1 MTSRKVEVKNNIGL
15 HASPAAFF
23 INEACSF
30 HSTIW
35 VEKGDRK
42 ANAKSLMSV
51 LSLCA
56 RQGES
61 LLITAD
67 GIWRRI
73 GYAFP
78 SVLILVLFLA
88 RHLLVPGIILSEAE
102 PDSRRNLVYPFS
114 ESAKKSVKSKKE

>member
-1 MTSRKVEVKNNIGL
+1 MTSRKVEVKNHIGL

-30 HSTIW
+30 KSLIW

-56 RQGES
+56 RQGEC
-61 LLITAD
+61 LLLTAD
-67 GIWRRI
+67 GEDEV
-73 GYAFP
+73 AA
-78 SVLILVLFLA
+78 LDALED
-88 RHLLVPGIILSEAE
+88 LLLHRLPVMA
-102 PDSRRNLVYPFS
+102 
-114 ESAKKSVKSKKE
+114 

>member
-67 GIWRRI
+67 GEDEVAAVDALEDLLLHR
-73 GYAFP
+73 
-78 SVLILVLFLA
+78 LA
-88 RHLLVPGIILSEAE
+88 TLA
-102 PDSRRNLVYPFS
+102 
-114 ESAKKSVKSKKE
+114 

>member
-30 HSTIW
+30 RSSIW

-56 RQGES
+56 RQGET
-61 LLITAD
+61 LLLTAD
-67 GIWRRI
+67 GEDEVAALNALEDLLLHRLQ
-73 GYAFP
+73 A
-78 SVLILVLFLA
+78 LA
-88 RHLLVPGIILSEAE
+88 
-102 PDSRRNLVYPFS
+102 
-114 ESAKKSVKSKKE
+114 

>member
-1 MTSRKVEVKNNIGL
+1 MTSRNVEVKNSIGL

-30 HSTIW
+30 KSTIW

-56 RQGES
+56 RQGEV
-61 LLITAD
+61 LTLTAD
-67 GIWRRI
+67 GADEVAALDALEDLLLHRL
-73 GYAFP
+73 
-78 SVLILVLFLA
+78 STLV
-88 RHLLVPGIILSEAE
+88 
-102 PDSRRNLVYPFS
+102 
-114 ESAKKSVKSKKE
+114 

>member
-30 HSTIW
+30 RSTIW

-67 GIWRRI
+67 GEDEVAAVDALEDLLLHR
-73 GYAFP
+73 
-78 SVLILVLFLA
+78 LQTLA
-88 RHLLVPGIILSEAE
+88 
-102 PDSRRNLVYPFS
+102 
-114 ESAKKSVKSKKE
+114 

>member
-30 HSTIW
+30 RTIW

-67 GIWRRI
+67 GEDEVAAVDALEDLLLHR
-73 GYAFP
+73 
-78 SVLILVLFLA
+78 LA
-88 RHLLVPGIILSEAE
+88 TLA
-102 PDSRRNLVYPFS
+102 
-114 ESAKKSVKSKKE
+114 